1 MKAIKVRNQATP
13 LCLTSAPDRCGC
25 QLVGVPNSQ
34 SCLMS
39 GRMCAG
45 KAGSVGGAPVSTRVK
60 YSDPVDAWSQ
70 ANREIG
76 DAEDQLYTRLRDY
89 EKRLSKV

>member
-1 MKAIKVRNQATP
+1 
-13 LCLTSAPDRCGC
+13 
-25 QLVGVPNSQ
+25 
-34 SCLMS
+34 MS

-45 KAGSVGGAPVSTRVK
+45 TARSVGGAPVRARVK

-76 DAEDQLYTRLRDY
+76 GAEDPLYTRLRDY
-89 EKRLSKV
+89 EKRLSKVCTSV